1 MSHTH
6 IGQTDGR
13 SEDTNRIVSSAHVHV
28 WLQMWSDVMIY
39 THFGWWWADETGECG
54 GVDSLNHLIMS
65 VRASYTGNR
74 KWLRQGEDGESS
86 CKSPWENLSL
96 SRLLQRG
103 SYLSPTHSCGALSIW
118 GLICIFSIESEYLV
132 LESIFAGP
140 AGTSIRQWLS
150 WCVFSLIECDR
161 GGWVFTNG
169 SERWS
174 DIRHNTWRAK
184 GAQLRKTSSLREKLQ
199 LKMDVLQSWV
209 IFWQKLPCFFLY
221 NSSNWLCTNLWT

>member
-1 MSHTH
+1 MRQES
-6 IGQTDGR
+6 
-13 SEDTNRIVSSAHVHV
+13 V
-28 WLQMWSDVMIY
+28 
-39 THFGWWWADETGECG
+39 G

-96 SRLLQRG
+96 SRFCNVAAISHPRTLWSSKHLG
-103 SYLSPTHSCGALSIW
+103 TYLH
-118 GLICIFSIESEYLV
+118 FSIESEYLV